1 MIKKLS
7 FSYIKHKSSAN
18 LSSIN
23 IKLLEKAYTS
33 LSQSYAPYSKFH
45 VGCAI
50 LLSDNII
57 INASNQENAAYP
69 SGLCAERVAVFY
81 AKSQYP
87 NKDILTIAV
96 VAKSKEFEIT
106 EILTPCGACRQVLSE
121 YEKNQSKSINL
132 LLSTGKEVYEFPS
145 VQSIL
150 PFSFH
155 PQNLKK

>member
-7 FSYIKHKSSAN
+7 FSYIKHNSFED
-18 LSSIN
+18 LSIIN
-23 IKLLEKAYTS
+23 TQLLEKAFAS
-33 LSQSYAPYSKFH
+33 LNQSYAPYSQFY
-45 VGCAI
+45 VGCAV
-50 LLSDNII
+50 LLSDNSI

-96 VAKSKEFEIT
+96 VANSKEFEIT
-106 EILTPCGACRQVLSE
+106 EMLTPCGACRQVLSE
-121 YEKNQSKSINL
+121 YEKNQSRSINL

-155 PQNLKK
+155 PKNLKK